1 MTISTTN
8 LGLTTYNVAA
18 DGSSLFL
25 SYRTDVAGS
34 PVTSNLQI
42 IDNWA
47 GETSASIVDLQSK
60 NRVVHVP
67 AVRVSGNYFLASPV
81 SEIVAYVEDMFIDL
95 VVDTAISGSA
105 TLQINSLGIKDLKKV
120 DQVGSAT
127 ALQTGDL
134 RPQKEYFFRYD
145 GTQFVLVNAPLADQ
159 INVVGTGGNFLSI
172 NPSGSTIIDSGVPV
186 VVGGSGNHNLVEVD
200 AYGQVTSACTVIY
213 KNILLNGG
221 FDKYSRNPSP
231 ATGLTVEN
239 NTYCFDRWILLT
251 QTAAGSCLQISGN
264 TNHLNAFRFLQPQAA
279 SQRMLIEQII
289 EYKDSVLFREQ
300 YVTFSGFI
308 KSSANRTITAGI
320 LSASSTA
327 DVVDSAVVSS
337 WTSGTPSVFIGA
349 YNVFA
354 DITFV
359 SGSSQFTPF
368 YVSGYVPVTTDNL
381 IVAIW
386 SETVCTVGST
396 IDIVGCGLYPGKAN
410 PSMQPLSLQ
419 EDPFLNRYVRTIGN
433 SVGDLY
439 TGMVTD
445 SGSSTFII
453 PFDVE
458 MRTSPSAIVT
468 NNLSQFNV
476 ITTSGTGAVS
486 AVSLNNATKKS
497 IRLDV
502 VSGSQGESAGE
513 VCFLNCA
520 GGSGLIYFETEL

>member
-8 LGLTTYNVAA
+8 LGLITYNVVA
-18 DGSSLFL
+18 DGSSLFVD
-25 SYRTDVAGS
+25 YRTDVSGS
-34 PVTSNLQI
+34 PAASNLQI
-42 IDNWA
+42 LDTWA
-47 GETSASIVDLQSK
+47 GETTGSIVSLQSR
-60 NRVVHVP
+60 NLLVHVP
-67 AVRVSGNYFLASPV
+67 AVRVSGNYFLASPITEV
-81 SEIVAYVEDMFIDL
+81 SAYLEDMFIDL
-95 VVDTAISGSA
+95 VIDTAITGSA
-105 TLQINSLGIKDLKKV
+105 TLQINALGIKNLKKI
-120 DQVGSAT
+120 DEVGNAIG
-127 ALQTGDL
+127 LQTGDL
-134 RPQKEYFFRYD
+134 RPQKEYIFRYD
-145 GTQFVLVNAPLADQ
+145 GTQFIFVGAPVADQ
-159 INVVGTGGNFLSI
+159 INVRGTGGNYLSI
-172 NPSGSTIIDSGVPV
+172 NPSGSTIMDSGVPIV
-186 VVGGSGNHNLVEVD
+186 TGGSGNHNLVEID
-200 AYGQVTSACTVIY
+200 AYGQITSACTVIY
-213 KNILLNGG
+213 RNALLNGG

-231 ATGLTVEN
+231 TTGLTVEN

-251 QTAAGSCLQISGN
+251 QTAAGSCLQVSGN

-279 SQRMLIEQII
+279 SQRMLIEQIV
-289 EYKDSVLFREQ
+289 EYKDSVLFREK
-300 YVTFSGFI
+300 YVTFSGFV
-308 KSSANRTITAGI
+308 KSSANRTITAAI

-337 WTSGTPSVFIGA
+337 WTSGTPSSFIGA

-354 DITFV
+354 DVTFV

-368 YVSGYVPVTTDNL
+368 YVSGYVPVVTDNL

-396 IDIVGCGLYPGKAN
+396 VDIVGCGLYPGKAN
-410 PSMQPLSLQ
+410 PSMQPFSLR
-419 EDPFLNRYVRTIGN
+419 EDPFLNRYTRTIGN

-468 NNLSQFNV
+468 NNLTQFNV

-486 AVSLNNATKKS
+486 AVSLNNATEKS